1 MNELHLPPAM
11 PVNDGVAA
19 VDRAMLAVSA
29 IGTSSSPITLSELS
43 RRTGLYK
50 STLLRLLASLQKAA
64 LVVQRPDLTYVLGP
78 FAFRLGRAYNVG
90 LPQTQRVGE
99 TLERLVAMGTESASF
114 HVRYDDNHRLCLLRV
129 NSRHSTLDNVEAG
142 ALLPLDLG
150 APARIIE
157 RFFGGNQPDDDS
169 LTCVSLG
176 ECDPG
181 CASIAC
187 PVFGADGGLAGAV
200 SLSGPQERFTDESIS
215 AMSITL
221 LRECRSL
228 SLALGGYWPG

>member
-78 FAFRLGRAYNVG
+78 FAFRLGRAYDVG

-99 TLERLVAMGTESASF
+99 TPLSAFPSVA
-114 HVRYDDNHRLCLLRV
+114 H
-129 NSRHSTLDNVEAG
+129 
-142 ALLPLDLG
+142 
-150 APARIIE
+150 
-157 RFFGGNQPDDDS
+157 
-169 LTCVSLG
+169 G
-176 ECDPG
+176 EP
-181 CASIAC
+181 
-187 PVFGADGGLAGAV
+187 
-200 SLSGPQERFTDESIS
+200 
-215 AMSITL
+215 M
-221 LRECRSL
+221 L
-228 SLALGGYWPG
+228 SLENTYSEEEVREFERVLVSAASATTA